1 MAGSAGLAVIDV
13 TNPSLPV
20 EVSVSPTPGWAM
32 GVEAGGNALYI
43 ADALGGVLVMN
54 ISSPARPAALGS
66 IQFLGGDSQRLAVDG
81 TVVLVSD
88 RNMGLQALD
97 ASNPVQPAGLGNFQP
112 MGAAAAADLW
122 FYHSGK

>member
-1 MAGSAGLAVIDV
+1 MWIASLFRLHPLAGSAGLAVIDV

-66 IQFLGGDSQRLAVDG
+66 IQFLGGDSQEPGSFVLLA
-81 TVVLVSD
+81 T
-88 RNMGLQALD
+88 ALSLCPMRRF
-97 ASNPVQPAGLGNFQP
+97 ASRRA
-112 MGAAAAADLW
+112 
-122 FYHSGK
+122 